1 MTTWAAKKAVVA
13 LDWGIAWKEIA
24 QCTEGVQSPEVLALV
39 LALDDRYHAGDKAG
53 FVALKADLER
63 QLLPAGSSN
72 TSTGSSGAM
81 PAKSLEVCSPADGRT
96 LSGATQGGLF

>member
-53 FVALKADLER
+53 FVALKTDLER
-63 QLLPAGSSN
+63 QLLPDESSN
-72 TSTGSSGAM
+72 ISTDSSAAM
-81 PAKSLEVCSPADGRT
+81 LAKSLEASSPADGRT
-96 LSGATQGGLF
+96 LSGATQAGLF